1 MGKSRGDSRDYFHL
15 WLAPSFTIGII
26 VGRVV
31 EYMIPVREVDTPVS
45 GKVEMG
51 KDLDN
56 AERGVRTIE
65 YTSTWLLWL
74 LGQSRG

>member
-1 MGKSRGDSRDYFHL
+1 M
-15 WLAPSFTIGII
+15 
-26 VGRVV
+26 GRVV

-45 GKVEMG
+45 GKIEMG

-74 LGQSRG
+74 SGQSRG